1 MHQSARLQSDRA
13 IAWIERYCCVTDGPA
28 KGMRVRLSPEER
40 ELLRRIYDGGE
51 RAEPI
56 AGRLGVYLVLYH
68 LCGPA
73 AAARLQAP
81 ATRAD
86 IFSVWRVAEMTPEL
100 LAVLHRD
107 GGKITC
113 PELMTA
119 WAA

>member
-1 MHQSARLQSDRA
+1 
-13 IAWIERYCCVTDGPA
+13 
-28 KGMRVRLSPEER
+28 MRVRLAPEQR
-40 ELLRRIYDGGE
+40 DFLRRIYDGGE
-51 RAEPI
+51 SVAEPI
-56 AGRLGVYLVLYH
+56 AGPLGIYLILYH

-73 AAARLQAP
+73 ATARLQAP

-113 PELMTA
+113 PQLMTA